1 MDTVARNLER
11 YPLLVLDGAFGTELA
26 RRGFDTNDELW
37 SAKALFEKPAAARM
51 IVDAVAARENVT
63 RYAKSQGYDVAVT
76 EGDGEWTLDVTRA

>member
-1 MDTVARNLER
+1 METLDARGLSCPEPVVMMR
-11 YPLLVLDGAFGTELA
+11 QT
-26 RRGFDTNDELW
+26 
-37 SAKALFEKPAAARM
+37 LFEKSAAARM

>member
-1 MDTVARNLER
+1 MMRQ
-11 YPLLVLDGAFGTELA
+11 
-26 RRGFDTNDELW
+26 
-37 SAKALFEKPAAARM
+37 ALFEKPTAARM

>member
-1 MDTVARNLER
+1 MMRQ
-11 YPLLVLDGAFGTELA
+11 
-26 RRGFDTNDELW
+26 
-37 SAKALFEKPAAARM
+37 ALFEKPAAVRM